1 MTTHHERPPLRTLKL
16 SQPQPIPEETSIR
29 VRLDAQCQSI
39 VFLTCAAFEEATGGR
54 LHVAHGFNGGY
65 FCVDSSKADIS
76 EDVAVE
82 VDESVRGM
90 IEKDGRISQYLA
102 DRSELIEY
110 FEGLHFDD
118 KVSLLTEMACE
129 RVTVGKIG
137 SYVDI
142 LYQPIEHRLDH
153 LCKFEIRAHGS
164 GIFIRVPTLLSGGEL
179 EPWTGPSKQHRLM
192 CDFGR
197 WAKVI
202 RSNSVSQLNEII
214 ANDKVPEVNEK
225 CVDFNKRELESVANQ
240 VIAHFPEKRLITIA
254 GPSSSGK
261 STFSKLIFDSL
272 TKRGYHCLVV
282 SMDDYYKMRV
292 NIPLGP
298 DGLKDFECLE
308 AFDDDLL
315 AERIKALL
323 RGETVPEHHYSFV
336 TGENWDEPGKTLSLE
351 AKGFL
356 ILEGI
361 HSLNPRLLDKISSDF
376 AIKVYVGPMTP
387 LSIDTEHIFPQ
398 SDLRLIRRV
407 IRDDKSR
414 GYPARAS
421 VRQWTSVRIGEERNI
436 APNIELA
443 DLFFN
448 SSLVYELPVLSAVG
462 IPLLEGAHKLLDDE
476 CEGSVEAQE
485 VTAEVERLLH
495 LLKLMKTL
503 TVSDLPQDSCIRE
516 FL

>member
-1 MTTHHERPPLRTLKL
+1 MRAERPALKTLKVAQL
-16 SQPQPIPEETSIR
+16 PAIPDEYSLR

-39 VFLTCAAFEEATGGR
+39 LFLGSR
-54 LHVAHGFNGGY
+54 LNVSHGFNGGY
-65 FCVDSSKADIS
+65 FCVDWMKADIS
-76 EDVAVE
+76 QETAVE
-82 VDESVRGM
+82 MDEVVRGV
-90 IEKDGRISQYLA
+90 IEKDGKIGEFFA
-102 DRSELIEY
+102 DKGELIEY
-110 FEGLHFDD
+110 FEAMHYDD
-118 KVSLLTEMACE
+118 KVALLNQMQFDK
-129 RVTVGKIG
+129 VLVGKVG
-137 SYVDI
+137 AYVDI
-142 LYQPIEHRLDH
+142 LYQPIEANLEK
-153 LCKFEIRAHGS
+153 LCKFEIRAHG
-164 GIFIRVPTLLSGGEL
+164 GGVFVRVPTLLSGGEL
-179 EPWTGPSKQHRLM
+179 DPWTGPSKQHRLM
-192 CDFGR
+192 CDFGS
-197 WAKVI
+197 WARVI

-214 ANDKVPEVNEK
+214 ENDQVPEVNEK
-225 CVDFNKRELESVANQ
+225 CADFNKKELEYVAKK
-240 VIAHFPEKRLITIA
+240 VISQFPEKRLITIA

-272 TKRGYHCLVV
+272 TKQGYDCLVV

-292 NIPLGP
+292 NIPVGP

-336 TGENWDEPGKTLSLE
+336 TGENWDEPEKTLSL
-351 AKGFL
+351 KQRGFL

-361 HSLNPRLLDKISSDF
+361 HSLNPRLLEKVSATF

-436 APNIELA
+436 SPNIELA

-448 SSLVYELPVLSAVG
+448 SSLVYELPVLSAIG
-462 IPLLEGAHKLLDDE
+462 IPLLEGARTLLDDE
-476 CEGSVEAQE
+476 KEGSLEAQE
-485 VTAEVERLLH
+485 VTSEVERLLH

-503 TVSDLPQDSCIRE
+503 AVSELPQDSCIRE